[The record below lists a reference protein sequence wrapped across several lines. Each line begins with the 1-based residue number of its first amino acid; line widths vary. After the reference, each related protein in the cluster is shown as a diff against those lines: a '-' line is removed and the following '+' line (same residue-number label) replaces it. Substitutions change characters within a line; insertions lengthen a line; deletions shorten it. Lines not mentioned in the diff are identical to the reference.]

1 MDTGT
6 VFHWINAELEGCNHE
21 TKKNINIH
29 FFQHLSATFSTTVE
43 SVRCRRP
50 TTILRICYSQHVEGP
65 RSNEKM
71 PNPLSLPGQKAA
83 SQEVLKIR
91 DASSLLLLHLCQLHK
106 LWVIH
111 SPHSAVIWLSAPKWQ
126 ACFSIICP
134 STRLF
139 SMEKM
144 NTCMQ
149 ECIK

>member
-1 MDTGT
+1 MKS
-6 VFHWINAELEGCNHE
+6 
-21 TKKNINIH
+21 KKYKHKYISSNIWVLH
-29 FFQHLSATFSTTVE
+29 SALRRVTVE

-149 ECIK
+149 ECIQITTCWSFGTKLYL